1 MSRCATVAVLSQ
13 ECVGFQRRETTRQ
26 GKLCQLIFLADT
38 RQVQE
43 SSMVREE
50 CWGVKDCRLAS
61 EPAGDKRRS
70 TESSNECCN
79 SGMEVEVL

>member
-1 MSRCATVAVLSQ
+1 
-13 ECVGFQRRETTRQ
+13 
-26 GKLCQLIFLADT
+26 
-38 RQVQE
+38 
-43 SSMVREE
+43 MVREE